1 MWKKMFSNML
11 CNIQGYNQATPNPRA
26 FSNALFNFSSN
37 TLLDE
42 YSGSRSRPKQVKL
55 VGRR

>member
-1 MWKKMFSNML
+1 MFSNML